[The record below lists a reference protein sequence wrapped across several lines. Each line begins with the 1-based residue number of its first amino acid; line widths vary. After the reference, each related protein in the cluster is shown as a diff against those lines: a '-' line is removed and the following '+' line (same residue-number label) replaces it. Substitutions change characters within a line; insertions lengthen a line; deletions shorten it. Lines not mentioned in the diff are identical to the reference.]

1 MTLDSSDEVRQR
13 QESPLEALQEG
24 ERWWVPRE
32 KEREVN

>member
-1 MTLDSSDEVRQR
+1 MTLDSSDEVSDK
-13 QESPLEALQEG
+13 SPLEALQEG